1 MTARVVIDNHN
12 QLQNRGNLTHAELD
26 EIVLEGTTPSDRT
39 VNIPSLVLANTFQDD
54 VTIQGDLAV
63 TGTGAL
69 DDIATVND
77 ATVGRNALIQGDLT
91 VMGEITHMGGATSID
106 MSTMLVEDVVIF
118 LGQGATAEA
127 AAGDRGIVFARNSDN
142 NHCFYWD
149 DSESEFRIAK
159 LPMELLDG
167 ATPAIF
173 PAADPEDFQRLH
185 VGSLLSVG
193 DAIIS
198 GGITGAALDISGR
211 STLAS
216 IIADDITFSSII
228 SGPTMEV
235 QDITTNT
242 IIATDMTTVGLT
254 ASGNITATGVI
265 ATAASIDDA
274 LVANDLNVQG
284 NLIIS
289 SLLANDSEQFIV
301 AGRGIDIN
309 ADPVTGQLEV
319 SSPLGGKIKF
329 VKEIEAYADAGEA
342 IAIDDNLNPDSY
354 AYDEDFWDVYVNG
367 MLQIGGPGKDFVFN
381 ENLKIIFT
389 FDIEPNDVIV
399 VSVMH

>member
-12 QLQNRGNLTHAELD
+12 QLQNKGDLTHAELD
-26 EIVLEGTTPSDRT
+26 EIVLEGTTPDGRA

-54 VTIQGDLAV
+54 VTIQGDLTV
-63 TGTGAL
+63 TGAGAL
-69 DDIATVND
+69 DDVTTVND

-91 VMGEITHMGGATSID
+91 VMGEITHMGGATSVD

-127 AAGDRGIVFARNSDN
+127 AAGDRGIVFSRSSDD

-167 ATPAIF
+167 ATPSIF
-173 PAADPEDFQRLH
+173 PAADPEDFQALH

-193 DAIIS
+193 NIVA
-198 GGITGAALDISGR
+198 GAGITGASLNITGQ
-211 STLAS
+211 STLA
-216 IIADDITFSSII
+216 D
-228 SGPTMEV
+228 
-235 QDITTNT
+235 T
-242 IIATDMTTVGLT
+242 IVAGLT
-254 ASGNITATGVI
+254 ATGDIFAAAVTSDTLATGNIS
-265 ATAASIDDA
+265 AASV
-274 LVANDLNVQG
+274 LLTGDLNVQG
-284 NLIIS
+284 DLSIG
-289 SLLANDSEQFIV
+289 SLLDQAGEQFIIP
-301 AGRGIDIN
+301 GRGIDIN

-329 VKEIEAYADAGEA
+329 VKEIDDEIPADTPIVIDEA
-342 IAIDDNLNPDSY
+342 LNPDSY
-354 AYDEDFWDVYVNG
+354 AYDEDFWDIYVNG
-367 MLQIGGPGKDFVFN
+367 MLQVGGEEKDFTFN